1 MPNSTTGLQPYQ
13 LMFQCKAQT
22 LCDNWLGLNNYDSN
36 ESVSK
41 SSWIHEHHKL
51 MQAANQ
57 HALKSIQKSAEQSA
71 ADVLFSNAMAD
82 NAVYCIIGYA
92 SVRYTALH
100 YG

>member
-71 ADVLFSNAMAD
+71 ARTGAKELSIVEGNLVLLGDHPKCHNK
-82 NAVYCIIGYA
+82 I
-92 SVRYTALH
+92 
-100 YG
+100 